1 LTQYIDHINVVT
13 TSMAAVY
20 ASGEYAPLMPL
31 FEHVLSAPA
40 SSAPVERVFSQSG
53 LIMRPN
59 RARMSDKMLEELVS
73 LKCNDW

>member
-1 LTQYIDHINVVT
+1 MQYIDHINVVT

-20 ASGEYAPLMPL
+20 TSRQHSPLLPL

-40 SSAPVERVFSQSG
+40 SSAPVEQVFSQSG

-59 RARMSDKMLEELVS
+59 CARMSDKLEELCS
-73 LKCNDW
+73 